1 MCAAVAE
8 WFRLPERRVLTR
20 DLLALAGGFAATGV
34 VAAILRLIPEVST
47 TTVALALLLVV
58 LATATLARLRV
69 ATVVAVL
76 AMLVLNYAFLPP
88 LGTLTIAAPQNWV
101 ALVVFLIVAVIASH
115 LSAAAQART
124 REAVDRR
131 NEVTRLFDLSRDV
144 LLTTE
149 TTGGLEALAR
159 HISQRFELARVA
171 VCLPG
176 DHEWDVYQGGET
188 PVVVAEADLA
198 RALAASR
205 GVLEFDA
212 HVRTYGGHVTVPSPA
227 GASVSLIPL
236 RHGIKTIGVLAAIAP
251 GVDLGTLDAVA
262 GVAAIAIER
271 VQFLREREAAEVVR
285 HKADLAATLLASLS
299 HDLRTPLTAIR
310 VAVENLGQAD
320 LSADARREQVCAAL
334 TELDRL
340 TRLFQDIL
348 DMARID
354 TQGIVADRQWVTPA
368 DIVDAATAH
377 VRHALEG
384 RTVRVD
390 APSDAEVEVD
400 PRLASTA
407 LAHLLENAAQ
417 YSPNGKPITVK
428 AYAGAGGL
436 EVSVTDNGPGLDP
449 GELDHLFER
458 FYRGR
463 IARQSSV
470 GTGMGLAITRGLL
483 AAAGGRV
490 WAENA
495 SGAGAR
501 FTIAIPA
508 ATRAV
513 AVTE

>member
-1 MCAAVAE
+1 MLNLRDAVVFTGSMAAIAALAAVPR
-8 WFRLPERRVLTR
+8 FLP
-20 DLLALAGGFAATGV
+20 A
-34 VAAILRLIPEVST
+34 VSPM
-47 TTVALALLLVV
+47 TVALALLLVV
-58 LATATLARLRV
+58 LGAATLSRLLV
-69 ATVVAVL
+69 AIVVSSV
-76 AMLVLNYAFLPP
+76 AMLVLNFFFLPP
-88 LGTLTIAAPQNWV
+88 VGTFTIADPENWV
-101 ALVVFLIVAVIASH
+101 ALFAFLIVAVIASQ
-115 LSAAAQART
+115 LSAAAQERT
-124 REAVDRR
+124 REAVSRR

-159 HISQRFELARVA
+159 HISRRFELGRVA

-176 DHEWDVYQGGET
+176 DHKWEVYQGGET
-188 PVVVAEADLA
+188 PVVVGEANLEK
-198 RALAASR
+198 ALASTR

-212 HVRTYGGHVTVPSPA
+212 HARAYGGHVTVTSAA
-227 GASVSLIPL
+227 GDSISLIPL
-236 RHGIKTIGVLAAIAP
+236 RHGIKTIGVLTAVAP

-271 VQFLREREAAEVVR
+271 VQFLREREAAEIVR
-285 HKADLAATLLASLS
+285 QKADLAATLLASLS

-310 VAVENLGQAD
+310 VAVENLRQES
-320 LSADARREQVCAAL
+320 LPLEARREQVRAAL

-354 TQGIVADRQWVTPA
+354 AHGIVADRQWVTPA
-368 DIVDAATAH
+368 EIVDAATAH
-377 VRHALEG
+377 VRHALE
-384 RTVRVD
+384 RRMVRVD

-400 PRLASTA
+400 PRLASAA
-407 LAHLLENAAQ
+407 LAHVLENAAQ
-417 YSPNGKPITVK
+417 YSPSGELISVK
-428 AYAGAGGL
+428 ATAGAGGF
-436 EVSVTDNGPGLDP
+436 EVSVTDHGPGLDP

-463 IARQSSV
+463 MARQSSF

-495 SGAGAR
+495 PGAGAR
-501 FTIAIPA
+501 FTIVIPG
-508 ATRAV
+508 ATRA
-513 AVTE
+513 AVVME

>member
-1 MCAAVAE
+1 MGAIAALTVALR
-8 WFRLPERRVLTR
+8 FLP
-20 DLLALAGGFAATGV
+20 A
-34 VAAILRLIPEVST
+34 VSPM
-47 TTVALALLLVV
+47 TVALALLLVV
-58 LATATLARLRV
+58 LGAATLGRLRV
-69 ATVVAVL
+69 AIVMSIVSV
-76 AMLVLNYAFLPP
+76 LVLNFFFLPP
-88 LGTLTIAAPQNWV
+88 IGTFTIADPENWV
-101 ALVVFLIVAVIASH
+101 ALVAFLIVAVIASQ
-115 LSAAAQART
+115 LSAAAQERA
-124 REAVDRR
+124 REAVSRR

-159 HISQRFELARVA
+159 HISRRFELARVA
-171 VCLPG
+171 ICLPG
-176 DHEWDVYQGGET
+176 DHAWEVYQGGEM
-188 PVVVAEADLA
+188 PVVVGEADLEKT
-198 RALAASR
+198 LASTR

-212 HVRTYGGHVTVPSPA
+212 HARAYGGHVTVVSPA
-227 GASVSLIPL
+227 GDSISLIPL
-236 RHGIKTIGVLAAIAP
+236 RHGVKTIGVLAAVAP

-271 VQFLREREAAEVVR
+271 VQFLREREAAAIVR
-285 HKADLAATLLASLS
+285 QKADLAATLLASLS

-310 VAVENLGQAD
+310 VAVENLRQES
-320 LSADARREQVCAAL
+320 LPLESRREQVRAAL
-334 TELDRL
+334 AELDRL

-354 TQGIVADRQWVTPA
+354 AHGIVADRQWVTPA
-368 DIVDAATAH
+368 EIVDAATAH

-390 APSDAEVEVD
+390 ASSDAEVEVD
-400 PRLASTA
+400 PRLASAA

-417 YSPNGKPITVK
+417 YSPRGEPITVT
-428 AYAGAGGL
+428 ASVGPAGF
-436 EVSVTDNGPGLDP
+436 EVSVTDRGPGLDP

-463 IARQSSV
+463 MARQSSF

-495 SGAGAR
+495 PGAGAR
-501 FTIAIPA
+501 FTIAIPS
-508 ATRAV
+508 ATRAA
-513 AVTE
+513 AVVE